1 MKKIILIFLWLLCL
15 NATAQIPEMPKS
27 MLSPSAASLGEYGEV
42 PVSPFTGIPQIE
54 IPLCQVKSGH
64 HALPVSI
71 SYHAGGVR
79 PDQIPGV
86 LGTGWSLNAGGC
98 ISRVVKGAIDEY
110 HNKIVEGMI
119 NNSPYNINDAL
130 AGYFFRHN
138 YLNNENWNTFQNIGT
153 DIAQNEVYKWDL
165 EPDEFSFNFLDY
177 HGKFFLSSDGQW
189 KVRCD
194 RPVKIIFDS
203 TFVDNPYS
211 TIGWVYGTS
220 SVVSAIGNKG
230 YSQAFRKFI
239 IIGEDGTQYTFGDQ
253 DNAIEYSLNF
263 WDTIDGRMVA
273 TSWYLTKIKYTDG
286 REINLQYERDGFV
299 AQLGLSTSYDMKV
312 NCVVNG
318 YMTEVTES
326 GVINPDT
333 INQYNGCLTVP
344 CYLLEIIGEDT
355 GIKLFNTTAWD
366 MAYNFDW
373 LIRRRISEPENLPA
387 AQLAYKLQLFA
398 NEQYLISDIDN
409 KEKIHFDN
417 IMHKKIGAIEYS
429 SYRNGTKINGIKT
442 WEFIYNHNND
452 SYDPQKDLYLGIDTV
467 RTRLFLDTLKCLS
480 GDRTQQDGIYSFHYY
495 KRDELPVYLTRE
507 TDHWGFYNGR
517 VTDYINISNF
527 FQSKNP
533 NINTEYSLIGTLD
546 RIDYPTGGYT
556 RFEFEPH
563 RVSKVANINHIG
575 CSDTTN
581 NTLAG
586 GLRIRKIISAPSASE
601 DSVVREFSYFN
612 DYNPTTGLG
621 TVSSGI
627 LGLRPQYLFDN
638 STSIYSYSGNLEY
651 SYYVQ
656 TFSSQNIM
664 PCTENSCGTHV
675 GYSNV
680 AERFSDGSCNIYHY
694 TNYDDGH
701 GDSPCDNSWGG
712 QFYEPYNER
721 PMERGQ
727 LKSIDCYAMS
737 GNSSRLTKRTV
748 TTFDKDD
755 SNENSNY
762 VRAIRLKRK
771 SYQINTMDYPVELP
785 YYECTAYRD
794 YTYLMRPVT
803 VNDTLIE
810 QSINH
815 PWTQSTSYSYNDNKL
830 VSDIQTT
837 INSGYVK
844 GCSYTYPDA
853 SWYPHL
859 LNRHILSSPV
869 KKVEYVLYS
878 DNNRSNVLKTK
889 FHYSNGSFFPTSI
902 ETAKGNAAYESRK
915 SYEYDCYGNVIHEIT
930 DSIQHT
936 VFLWG
941 YNGMYPV
948 AVIENATIAE
958 VQGIVGDIDTFASS
972 ETPSFNK
979 LELLRSN
986 LPDAQVT
993 TYTYKAGVGVESMTK
1008 PNGSSLFYEYDPLG
1022 RLSCVKDTDGNV
1034 VEAYKYNF
1042 THYN

>member
-54 IPLCQVKSGH
+54 IPLCQVKSGSH
-64 HALPVSI
+64 SLPVSI

-86 LGTGWSLNAGGC
+86 MGTGWSLNAGGC

-119 NNSPYNINDAL
+119 NNSPYNINDAF
-130 AGYFFRHN
+130 AGYYFRHN
-138 YLNNENWNTFQNIGT
+138 YLNNDNWNTFQNIGT
-153 DIAQNEVYKWDL
+153 DIAQYEAYKWDL

-194 RPVKIIFDS
+194 RPVKVIFDS
-203 TFVDNPYS
+203 TFVDNPYT
-211 TIGWVYGTS
+211 TISW
-220 SVVSAIGNKG
+220 AIEDDNFINSFNNEGF
-230 YSQAFRKFI
+230 SQAFRKFI
-239 IIGEDGTQYTFGDQ
+239 IVGEDGTQYIFGGQ

-263 WDTIDGRMVA
+263 WDTTDGRMVA

-333 INQYNGCLTVP
+333 INQYNGSLSVP
-344 CYLLEIIGEDT
+344 CYLTNIIGEDT
-355 GIKLFNTTAWD
+355 GIKIFNTTAWD

-373 LIRRRISEPENLPA
+373 LIRRRVPRHDSSA
-387 AQLAYKLQLFA
+387 AVQLAYKLRLFA
-398 NEQYLISDIDN
+398 NEQDFINDFGDEN
-409 KEKIHFDN
+409 KIIHFDR
-417 IMHKKIGAIEYS
+417 IRRKKIGAIEYS
-429 SYRNGTKINGIKT
+429 SYRNDTEINRIKA
-442 WEFIYNHNND
+442 WEFVYNHD
-452 SYDPQKDLYLGIDTV
+452 GDYDPEKDMYLGIDTV
-467 RTRLFLDTLKCLS
+467 RTRLYLDTLRCLS
-480 GDRTQQDGIYSFHYY
+480 GDRTEYGGTYRFHYY

-517 VTDYINISNF
+517 VTDYSNVSTF
-527 FQSKNP
+527 YQSKNP

-680 AERFSDGSCNIYHY
+680 AERFSDGSCNIYNY

-727 LKSIDCYAMS
+727 LKCLESYALNGATS
-737 GNSSRLTKRTV
+737 HLTRRKITILE
-748 TTFDKDD
+748 KDD
-755 SNENSNY
+755 LNETTNY
-762 VRAIRLKRK
+762 VRAMRLKRK
-771 SYQINTMDYPVELP
+771 AFLVNYWGGSLEFPFFEG
-785 YYECTAYRD
+785 TAYRN
-794 YTYLMRPVT
+794 YTYMMRPVT

-815 PWTQSTSYSYNDNKL
+815 PWVQSTSYSYNDNKL

-837 INSGYVK
+837 INNGLVK

-930 DSIQHT
+930 DSTQHT
-936 VFLWG
+936 VYLWG
-941 YNGMYPV
+941 YKGQYLV
-948 AVIENATIAE
+948 AIIQNATLNE
-958 VQGIVGDIDTFASS
+958 VDDIVGDINSFASQ
-972 ETPSFNK
+972 EIPLYYK
-979 LELLRSN
+979 LGNLRTS
-986 LPDAQVT
+986 LPEAQVT
-993 TYTYKAGVGVESMTK
+993 TYRYKVGIGVETITN
-1008 PNGSSLFYEYDPLG
+1008 PNGSSIFFEYDSLG
-1022 RLSCVKDTDGNV
+1022 RLSCVKDTDGNIL
-1034 VEAYKYNF
+1034 EAYNYNYAF
-1042 THYN
+1042 